1 MVRPMQPAA
10 RKRPF
15 YVVLAL
21 LAALALGMTG
31 ASAGWTVV
39 EMYREPIDP
48 SVSGRGVADEADRAA
63 VVARF
68 EAYLRAL
75 DAARSRGWPI
85 GVGMF
90 VLGIGVLAAAVRTLG
105 GSKGAR
111 PVLVQLIVAQAA
123 LGAVSYWLMGDVAEA
138 ELRCREAKQAADVH
152 ETFPAQEQHEYAD
165 EVLRMSARLVRVRPR
180 IELAF
185 GTLSSA
191 LVVLALTRRR
201 ARDFFD
207 ASAEA
212 LGGR

>member
-1 MVRPMQPAA
+1 MPAA
-10 RKRPF
+10 ERKRPF

-21 LAALALGMTG
+21 LAALVLGMAG
-31 ASAGWTVV
+31 ANGGWTII
-39 EMYREPIDP
+39 EMYCEPID
-48 SVSGRGVADEADRAA
+48 SSLAGRGVSDEADRAA

-68 EAYLRAL
+68 EAYLHAL
-75 DAARSRGWPI
+75 DGARSRGWPV
-85 GVGMF
+85 GVGML
-90 VLGIGVLAAAVRTLG
+90 VLGASVLVAAVRTLG

-111 PVLVQLIVAQAA
+111 PVLVQLVVAQAA
-123 LGAVSYWLMGDVAEA
+123 LSAASAWLLGDVVAAEVR
-138 ELRCREAKQAADVH
+138 LDEARQAADVH
-152 ETFPAQEQHEYAD
+152 ENFPQQQQHEYAD
-165 EVLRMSARLVRVRPR
+165 EVLRMSGKLVRIRPR
-180 IELAF
+180 IDLAF